1 MLTPVVAEER
11 HRGWHQALFK
21 SAFDDTTPQH
31 VKDAYTSVEFI
42 KWLPEHGK
50 MQLDPILM
58 RTVTLSNLKFAP
70 IRMAT
75 PEFYAFTQQI
85 ENTVREDLV
94 TSFILPCMMYTSP
107 TLMVLTPPSAYV
119 GNQLRDTAFPYTYSS
134 CHTMRMLKC
143 ALIYIQ
149 NMKVTAHD
157 AAKKEAVEWD
167 NTKQSIAIAIEK
179 KINTNRKALFG
190 TVREIN
196 GIWQEQQK
204 EADEK
209 WTKAQ
214 KDYEEKKKVM
224 DVKLTT
230 ISKEDTDERGKVVA
244 EAVSVRKE
252 LEQAKKEWEMAKK
265 REPDYERFHTEH
277 RQYTLHLIR
286 AVELHLMMLNGA
298 PMDSGSNFF
307 TSAVFPT
314 EDQVH
319 SKTELSNCAKV
330 RTTQAMDLN
339 EAFQRFGVIYPRA
352 TPIKNLMDRCHE
364 ISQKAKAPF
373 AYSGLIAQEI
383 PPMSELEYSTGIFNI
398 ISKQQSSVGPP
409 PKQRKQKKGKRG

>member
-1 MLTPVVAEER
+1 M
-11 HRGWHQALFK
+11 
-21 SAFDDTTPQH
+21 
-31 VKDAYTSVEFI
+31 I
-42 KWLPEHGK
+42 
-50 MQLDPILM
+50 
-58 RTVTLSNLKFAP
+58 
-70 IRMAT
+70 
-75 PEFYAFTQQI
+75 
-85 ENTVREDLV
+85 
-94 TSFILPCMMYTSP
+94 
-107 TLMVLTPPSAYV
+107 LTPPSAYV

-149 NMKVTAHD
+149 NMKVTEHD

-167 NTKQSIAIAIEK
+167 NTKQSIAAAIEK

-196 GIWQEQQK
+196 GIWKEQQK

-209 WTKAQ
+209 WTKE
-214 KDYEEKKKVM
+214 KKEYEEKKSAV
-224 DVKLTT
+224 DAKLAA
-230 ISKEDTDERGKVVA
+230 ISKENTEERGKVVN
-244 EAVSVRKE
+244 EAVAVRKE
-252 LEQAKKEWEMAKK
+252 FEQAKKEWETAKK

-298 PMDSGSNFF
+298 PMDSGANFF
-307 TSAVFPT
+307 TSAIFPT
-314 EDQVH
+314 DNQVH
-319 SKTELSNCAKV
+319 SKTDLLNCAKV

-352 TPIKNLMDRCHE
+352 APIRNLMDRCQE

-373 AYSGLIAQEI
+373 AYSGLIAQEM

-398 ISKQQSSVGPP
+398 ISRQQESAP
-409 PKQRKQKKGKRG
+409 PKQRKRG